1 MRVEKCYFC
10 STNVYPGHGSAF
22 VRNDAKVFRFC
33 SSKCHKNFKMKR
45 NPRKVKWT
53 KAFRKAA
60 GKEMTIDSTFEF
72 EKRRNIPVRYN
83 RELVQ
88 TTLKAMQRVTEVRA
102 RRERAFWKARMA
114 VAREKVLAS
123 RMRKKLAASKSAQAE
138 EEAQEEAE
146 DEEKGEEVTLDD
158 LVEPIEQKVVL
169 REKVKVPAKSLS
181 RKKKS
186 ALVPG
191 GGMSMSMEV
200 D

>member
-1 MRVEKCYFC
+1 
-10 STNVYPGHGSAF
+10 
-22 VRNDAKVFRFC
+22 
-33 SSKCHKNFKMKR
+33 MKR

-123 RMRKKLAASKSAQAE
+123 RMRKKLAASKSAQVE
-138 EEAQEEAE
+138 EGVQEEE

-158 LVEPIEQKVVL
+158 LVEPIEQTVVL

-191 GGMSMSMEV
+191 GGMSMGMEV

>member
-1 MRVEKCYFC
+1 
-10 STNVYPGHGSAF
+10 
-22 VRNDAKVFRFC
+22 
-33 SSKCHKNFKMKR
+33 MKR

-83 RELVQ
+83 RELIQ

-123 RMRKKLAASKSAQAE
+123 RLRKKLAVSKSVP
-138 EEAQEEAE
+138 AQEEVQE
-146 DEEKGEEVTLDD
+146 EEEEEKDEEVTLDD

-169 REKVKVPAKSLS
+169 REKIKVPAKSSS